1 VTGFAGHLGLVN
13 LRVLFSQVGLQLDVT
28 SGFVATLAGVYGAPL
43 GDKRVYSQPVVV
55 DPLLAVGRIGAQ
67 VTTVSLALMQVF
79 AVFSE
84 SPGAYQGGGAQTATV
99 LGLFTIAYPADSG
112 GFD

>member
-1 VTGFAGHLGLVN
+1 M
-13 LRVLFSQVGLQLDVT
+13 
-28 SGFVATLAGVYGAPL
+28 
-43 GDKRVYSQPVVV
+43 YSQPVVV

-67 VTTVSLALMQVF
+67 VTTVSPALMQVF

-99 LGLFTIAYPADSG
+99 LGLFTIAYKSKCSIFAKSLC
-112 GFD
+112 FSIAVR

>member
-1 VTGFAGHLGLVN
+1 M
-13 LRVLFSQVGLQLDVT
+13 
-28 SGFVATLAGVYGAPL
+28 
-43 GDKRVYSQPVVV
+43 YSQPVVV
-55 DPLLAVGRIGAQ
+55 DPLLAVSRIGAQ

-99 LGLFTIAYPADSG
+99 LGLFTIAYKSKCSIFANSLR
-112 GFD
+112 FYIAVR

>member
-1 VTGFAGHLGLVN
+1 M
-13 LRVLFSQVGLQLDVT
+13 
-28 SGFVATLAGVYGAPL
+28 
-43 GDKRVYSQPVVV
+43 VV

-99 LGLFTIAYPADSG
+99 LGLFTIAYKSKCSIFANSLR
-112 GFD
+112 FYIAVR

>member
-1 VTGFAGHLGLVN
+1 MCLWP
-13 LRVLFSQVGLQLDVT
+13 D
-28 SGFVATLAGVYGAPL
+28 L

-99 LGLFTIAYPADSG
+99 LGLFTIAYKSKCSIFANSLR
-112 GFD
+112 FYIAVR

>member
-1 VTGFAGHLGLVN
+1 M
-13 LRVLFSQVGLQLDVT
+13 
-28 SGFVATLAGVYGAPL
+28 
-43 GDKRVYSQPVVV
+43 YSQPVVV

-99 LGLFTIAYPADSG
+99 LGLFTIAYKSKCSIFVNSLCFSIAVR
-112 GFD
+112 

>member
-1 VTGFAGHLGLVN
+1 M
-13 LRVLFSQVGLQLDVT
+13 
-28 SGFVATLAGVYGAPL
+28 
-43 GDKRVYSQPVVV
+43 YSQPVVV

-99 LGLFTIAYPADSG
+99 LGLFTIAYKSKCSIFANSLC
-112 GFD
+112 FSIAVR

>member
-1 VTGFAGHLGLVN
+1 M
-13 LRVLFSQVGLQLDVT
+13 
-28 SGFVATLAGVYGAPL
+28 
-43 GDKRVYSQPVVV
+43 VV
-55 DPLLAVGRIGAQ
+55 DPLLAVSRIGAQ

-99 LGLFTIAYPADSG
+99 LGLFTIAYKSKCSIFANSLR
-112 GFD
+112 FYIAVR